1 MPDTNTP
8 IRRDDDEADATS
20 VEARMRLALGKLG
33 TKEALGSGGPGGKVM
48 FAQTGSQR
56 RNRFARNGEV
66 PVEHMSAS
74 GRTGSDAQ
82 RELAIERAARQSA
95 EQALD
100 DTKAS
105 IANLQAA
112 LAKSEQA
119 TRVARD
125 IVEER
130 EAAMVGLRAELQR
143 AAAERDALRAQKAE
157 LAKQAKPKRVQVA
170 PKPQEAQPVRW
181 WLASTKAIQPSPAKH
196 QR

>member
-100 DTKAS
+100 DTKAGVVR
-105 IANLQAA
+105 IQVTRDAG
-112 LAKSEQA
+112 LAVPGRMMAPSRFQRWCEYGP
-119 TRVARD
+119 RCWRSS
-125 IVEER
+125 
-130 EAAMVGLRAELQR
+130 EAARE
-143 AAAERDALRAQKAE
+143 
-157 LAKQAKPKRVQVA
+157 
-170 PKPQEAQPVRW
+170 
-181 WLASTKAIQPSPAKH
+181 
-196 QR
+196 